1 MPAPTQQYLSFAPK
15 VALKKVKKKKEGN

>member
-1 MPAPTQQYLSFAPK
+1 MPASTQQYLSFTLK